1 MINVNIVYKSSNE
14 LPKYQTPGSAGCD
27 LMAELSSLT
36 SKNFKGYNSYLD
48 YTVDGT
54 EVVIRPG
61 GRALIPT
68 GMFTNI
74 PEGYEVQIRARSG
87 LALKHGI
94 TLANSVGTVDCD
106 FTSEWGVILINHGN
120 SLFRIKQGDRIAQA
134 VLNKVEQINWNVVDS
149 LEETERKGGFG
160 STGTKSKSK
169 KNKVTNEEGK
179 GIPVAD
185 EPVQSESGTDA
196 EA

>member
-1 MINVNIVYKSSNE
+1 MINVNIVYKSTNE

-27 LMAELSSLT
+27 LMAELSNLT
-36 SKNFKGYNSYLD
+36 TENFKGYNSYLD
-48 YTVDGT
+48 FTTDGT

-68 GMFTNI
+68 GIFTAI
-74 PEGYEVQIRARSG
+74 PEGYEVKVRPRSG
-87 LALKHGI
+87 LALKYGV
-94 TLANSVGTVDCD
+94 TVLNSPGTVDAD
-106 FTSEWGVILINHGN
+106 YRGEWGVILVNNGN
-120 SLFRIKQGDRIAQA
+120 LLFRVKQGDRIAQA
-134 VLNKVEQINWNVVDS
+134 VLGKVEQINWNVVDS

-169 KNKVTNEEGK
+169 KNKVANEEGK

-185 EPVQSESGTDA
+185 EPVQSESGTNA

>member
-1 MINVNIVYKSSNE
+1 MINVNIVYKSTNE

-27 LMAELSSLT
+27 LMAELSNLT
-36 SKNFKGYNSYLD
+36 TENFKGYNSYLD
-48 YTVDGT
+48 HTVDGT

-61 GRALIPT
+61 GTALIPT
-68 GMFTNI
+68 GVFASI
-74 PEGYEVQIRARSG
+74 PEGYEVQIRPRSG
-87 LALKHGI
+87 LALK
-94 TLANSVGTVDCD
+94 NSVTVNNSPGTIDND
-106 FTSEWGVILINHGN
+106 YRLEWGVILINHGDR
-120 SLFRIKQGDRIAQA
+120 LFRVKQGDRIAQA
-134 VLNKVEQINWNVVDS
+134 VLGKVEQINWNTVDS

-185 EPVQSESGTDA
+185 EPVQSESGTNA